1 MVHSVAPVKGSRLVE
16 AFRFLVSTLTA
27 GLGLIALSILVVYF
41 CLFLSLRSS
50 RSASDVFEY
59 SAPPFRLSPS
69 WQETFLHRYS
79 FQYAVFKVRMEGGFS
94 APYLPGFQVK

>member
-16 AFRFLVSTLTA
+16 AFRFLVSTFTA

-50 RSASDVFEY
+50 RSASDVFDY
-59 SAPPFRLSPS
+59 SAPSPS
-69 WQETFLHRYS
+69 GSRPPGRKRFFTDIVFNMRFSRYVWRADS
-79 FQYAVFKVRMEGGFS
+79 PLLICLDFI
-94 APYLPGFQVK
+94 